1 MLKEVRQNKGL
12 SQSQLGEKSGVNV
25 RMIQYYEQGSKDING
40 ARLSTLIDLA
50 NALECSIG
58 DIITD
63 NELKEKLNGV
73 KLV

>member
-12 SQSQLGEKSGVNV
+12 SQSQLGEKSGVNT

-40 ARLSTLIDLA
+40 ARLSTLVDLA
-50 NALECSIG
+50 TALECSIV

-63 NELKEKLNGV
+63 EELKEKLKHV